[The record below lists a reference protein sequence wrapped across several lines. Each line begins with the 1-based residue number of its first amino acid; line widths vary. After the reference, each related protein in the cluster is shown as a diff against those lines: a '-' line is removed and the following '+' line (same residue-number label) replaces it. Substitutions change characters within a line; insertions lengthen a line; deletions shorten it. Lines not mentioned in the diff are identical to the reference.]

1 MSRWTFGQ
9 KITAGFAV
17 TLALTLLMGGVTVA
31 ALQSVVAN
39 QDRLVTQY
47 AENLISA
54 QRLDG
59 LHAKQ
64 SAQNRGYLLTGEA
77 RYLDRAQEY
86 RQAFAETTRT
96 MDMNLADPEARRQ
109 LERIQAAESAYQTS
123 ATPLLRSRGTGTPG
137 ETLMRRFDL
146 ELAAQAIAVEREIE
160 TFKTLERGLLDKA
173 KERSTRNAQQASA
186 LVTAIAALAVGLAT
200 ATAVWL
206 TRSLSR
212 QIGNSIQHLQS
223 SSTELHAA
231 ANQQATGSGEQA
243 AAMTEVSTTMKELLS
258 TSRQIAESAQQV
270 ARIAEE
276 TAMAARSGDRTVVR
290 AQEAVAI
297 IKRQGD
303 QIVLHMLDLGRKS
316 QQVGGILEI
325 IKELAEQ
332 TNILAI
338 NATIEAAGAGESGK
352 RFAAVADEIR
362 KLADRVSGSTGD
374 IRSLIDEIRTA
385 ANTTVMT
392 TEDGQKAVEMGTQQ
406 FGELASAFTQIASLV
421 ATTAEAAR
429 EIELSTKQQA
439 TAVEQVNVA
448 IADATQA
455 ARETE
460 ASSRQTLQTSSQ
472 LAGVSRELAQ
482 IVRASR

>member
-1 MSRWTFGQ
+1 MTRWTFGQ

-17 TLALTLLMGGVTVA
+17 TLILTLLIGGVAIATLRTV
-31 ALQSVVAN
+31 VETK
-39 QDRLVTQY
+39 DELVTQY
-47 AENLISA
+47 AANMLSA
-54 QRLDG
+54 QRLDS
-59 LHAKQ
+59 LAMEQ
-64 SAQNRGYLLTGEA
+64 VAYNRGYFLSGDQT
-77 RYLDRAQEY
+77 YLMKVQEV
-86 RQAFAETTRT
+86 RRAFAETAEQIGA
-96 MDMNLADPEARRQ
+96 NLRFDEPRRQ
-109 LERIQAAESAYQTS
+109 LERVLEAERAYQAASQ
-123 ATPLLRSRGTGTPG
+123 PIIQLRGAGANLDLVT
-137 ETLMRRFDL
+137 RRFDA
-146 ELAAQAIAVEREIE
+146 EAAPLAEALAREVE
-160 TFKTLERGLLDKA
+160 TFKQMESKLLDQA
-173 KERSTRNAQQASA
+173 KQHSTETARQGSL
-186 LVTAIAALAVGLAT
+186 LVMGIAVLAVGLAT
-200 ATAVWL
+200 ATAVLL

-212 QIGNSIQHLQS
+212 QIGASIQHLQS
-223 SSTELHAA
+223 SSSELHAA
-231 ANQQATGSGEQA
+231 ASQQATGSGEQA

-276 TAMAARSGDRTVVR
+276 TAQAARSGDRTVVR

-297 IKRQGD
+297 IKRQVE

-338 NATIEAAGAGESGK
+338 NATIEAAGAGEAGK

-374 IRSLIDEIRTA
+374 IRALLDEIRTA
-385 ANTTVMT
+385 TNTTVMT
-392 TEDGQKAVEMGTQQ
+392 TEDGQKAVEIGAQQ
-406 FGELASAFTQIASLV
+406 FGELATAFTQIASLV

-448 IADATQA
+448 IADAAQA

-472 LAGVSRELAQ
+472 LAGVSRELAL
-482 IVRASR
+482 IVRASQ

>member
-1 MSRWTFGQ
+1 MIRWTFGQ

-17 TLALTLLMGGVTVA
+17 TLALTLLIGGVTIA
-31 ALQSVVAN
+31 TLHHVVEKK
-39 QDRLVTQY
+39 DRLVTQY

-54 QRLDG
+54 QLLDS
-59 LHAKQ
+59 LYAKQ
-64 SAQNRGYLLTGEA
+64 SAQNRAFLLTGDQT
-77 RYLDRAQEY
+77 YLVAAQEF
-86 RQAFAETTRT
+86 RKDFAGTVLAI
-96 MDMNLADPEARRQ
+96 DANLTNPDARRQ
-109 LERIQAAESAYQTS
+109 VERIQTAEASYQAGARTLLQARTVGTTS
-123 ATPLLRSRGTGTPG
+123 
-137 ETLMRRFDL
+137 ETIMRRFES
-146 ELAAQAIAVEREIE
+146 ELAPHAEALSREIE
-160 TFKTLERGLLDKA
+160 TFKRLERDLLEKA
-173 KERSTRNAQQASA
+173 KERSTQDAEQGSF
-186 LVTAIAALAVGLAT
+186 LVLLIAALALGIAS
-200 ATAVWL
+200 ATAVVL

-212 QIGNSIQHLQS
+212 QIGSTIQHLQS
-223 SSTELHAA
+223 SSSELHAA

-258 TSRQIAESAQQV
+258 TSRQIADSAQQV

-276 TAMAARSGDRTVVR
+276 TATAARSGDRSVVK

-297 IKRQGD
+297 IKRQVD

-374 IRSLIDEIRTA
+374 IRMLIDEIRTA

-392 TEDGQKAVEMGTQQ
+392 TEDGSKAVEMGAQQ
-406 FGELASAFTQIASLV
+406 FGELAAAFNQIASLV

-429 EIELSTKQQA
+429 EIELSTKQQS
-439 TAVEQVNVA
+439 TAVEQVNIA
-448 IADATQA
+448 ISDAAQA
-455 ARETE
+455 AKETE

>member
-17 TLALTLLMGGVTVA
+17 TLALTLLMGGVTIA

-39 QDRLVTQY
+39 KERLVTQY

-64 SAQNRGYLLTGEA
+64 STQNRGYLLTGEQ
-77 RYLDRAQEY
+77 RFLDRAQEFS
-86 RQAFAETTRT
+86 QAFAETLRAI
-96 MDMNLADPEARRQ
+96 DMNLTIPEARRQ
-109 LERIQAAESAYQTS
+109 LERIQAAESAYQAG
-123 ATPLLRSRGTGTPG
+123 ATPLLQAREAGAPG
-137 ETLMRRFDL
+137 EAIMRRFDL
-146 ELAAQAIAVEREIE
+146 ELAPQALAVEREIDA
-160 TFKTLERGLLDKA
+160 FKTLERSLLNA
-173 KERSTRNAQQASA
+173 AQERSTRNAQQASL
-186 LVTAIAALAVGLAT
+186 LVMAIAALAIGLAT

-212 QIGNSIQHLQS
+212 QIGSSIQHLQS

-243 AAMTEVSTTMKELLS
+243 AAMSEVSTTMKELLS

-276 TAMAARSGDRTVVR
+276 TAIAARSGDRTVVR
-290 AQEAVAI
+290 AQEAVGI
-297 IKRQGD
+297 IKRQVD

-406 FGELASAFTQIASLV
+406 FGELAAAFTQIASLV

-439 TAVEQVNVA
+439 SAVEQVNVA

>member
-1 MSRWTFGQ
+1 MRRWTFGQ

-17 TLALTLLMGGVTVA
+17 TLALTLLMGGVTIA
-31 ALQSVVAN
+31 TLRNVVESK
-39 QDRLVTQY
+39 DRLVTQY

-54 QRLDG
+54 QRLDSLYG
-59 LHAKQ
+59 KQ
-64 SAQNRGYLLTGEA
+64 SAQNRAYLLTGDQA
-77 RYLDRAQEY
+77 YLVTAQEF
-86 RQAFAETTRT
+86 RKDFAETARAIEA
-96 MDMNLADPEARRQ
+96 NLTNPDARRQ
-109 LERIQAAESAYQTS
+109 VERIQAAEATYQAGAKS
-123 ATPLLRSRGTGTPG
+123 LLQTRAAGSSS
-137 ETLMRRFDL
+137 ETIMRRFEA
-146 ELAAQAIAVEREIE
+146 ELAPHAEALSREIE
-160 TFKTLERGLLDKA
+160 TFKRLERDLLDKA
-173 KERSTRNAQQASA
+173 KAASTQDAEQGSF
-186 LVTAIAALAVGLAT
+186 LVLVIAALALGLAT
-200 ATAVWL
+200 TTAVVL

-212 QIGNSIQHLQS
+212 QIGSSIQHLQS

-276 TAMAARSGDRTVVR
+276 TAMSARSGDRTVLR
-290 AQEAVAI
+290 AQEAVSI
-297 IKRQGD
+297 IKRQVD

-374 IRSLIDEIRTA
+374 IRMLIDEIRSA

-392 TEDGQKAVEMGTQQ
+392 TEDGSKAVEMGTQQ
-406 FGELASAFTQIASLV
+406 FGELAAAFTQIASLV
-421 ATTAEAAR
+421 GTTAEAAR

-439 TAVEQVNVA
+439 TAVEQVNIAISDVA
-448 IADATQA
+448 QA
-455 ARETE
+455 AKETE